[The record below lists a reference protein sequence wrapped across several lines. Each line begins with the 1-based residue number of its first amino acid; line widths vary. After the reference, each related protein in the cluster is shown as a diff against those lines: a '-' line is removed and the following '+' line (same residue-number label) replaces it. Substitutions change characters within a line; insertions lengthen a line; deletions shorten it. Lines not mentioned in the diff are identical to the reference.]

1 MKKNCFS
8 FLILFFLNF
17 LFWGQEIQF
26 RYNGGRNYT
35 LVERT
40 DLRRYENNRYVGL
53 LSREIRSFISNYGD
67 LYEGSFYVSQDTV
80 RASLSVADQIHDSIP
95 SKFRI
100 SDDGKLTMIEDYG
113 YPTFRSFPAFSA
125 NRIKHGDS
133 WQAKAERAVDPLNK
147 GIVTKIPMYVQ
158 YTYTGDENV
167 RGEDVY
173 VLTAKWATR
182 YGQNIYMDFGGDK
195 ELKQAMGSH
204 NATMYVSKVTGNAIV
219 VRDSV
224 DETFVYNDGKAVTF
238 KGTISLFTEYP
249 PAVDRSKIIR
259 ALQRVAAIDGDEA
272 KLLAQVATKTDGVQS
287 KAGSK
292 DADVAKISS
301 GSQSSRDAQST
312 AYSQSKSGSQKS
324 ASSKPS
330 AESISKAVAAVS
342 KSLSDQ
348 AIAAAS
354 KPIKVENTTAGIR
367 LTIQNL
373 QFKPDSAELV
383 SGESLRLDQI
393 ASVLREVPE
402 SQFLVEG
409 HTAATG
415 NETGEMRLSALRAH
429 KIAKELSKR
438 GIPQEKFICKGSG
451 AHKPVAD
458 NSTPAGKAVNRRVE
472 ITILE

>member
-100 SDDGKLTMIEDYG
+100 SDDGNLTMIEDYG

-195 ELKQAMGSH
+195 ELKQATGSH

-272 KLLAQVATKTDGVQS
+272 KLLAQVATKTDGAQS

-301 GSQSSRDAQST
+301 GAQSSRDAQST
-312 AYSQSKSGSQKS
+312 AYSQSKPGSQKS

-458 NSTPAGKAVNRRVE
+458 NSTPAGKAANRRVE